1 MIVNEYNFDILN
13 KVSKITLTDYEIKWF
28 NAENIEGYID
38 PEGLFCMIE
47 NLLCEIEYLQE
58 KYEDLEADLR
68 DNYRPIPYAEQVGIS
83 DRDFI

>member
-1 MIVNEYNFDILN
+1 MIINEYNYEILDR
-13 KVSKITLTDYEIKWF
+13 VHKITSTDYEIKWF

-38 PEGLFCMIE
+38 PEGLLCMIE
-47 NLLCEIEYLQE
+47 DLLYEIDYLQE

-68 DNYRPIPYAEQVGIS
+68 ENYRPIPYAEQVDIS

>member
-1 MIVNEYNFDILN
+1 MIVNEYNYDILN

-47 NLLCEIEYLQE
+47 DLLCEIEYLQE

-68 DNYRPIPYAEQVGIS
+68 DNYRAIPYNEQVGVYDS
-83 DRDFI
+83 DFI